1 MYRCNNGVFYSLF
14 PPFTRGNRCSPG
26 KSMGFLRQNSKL
38 DLNFRPVS
46 DIIGNV
52 KCRCDGMVDVADSKS
67 AGGDSVWVRVPPP
80 APSSETLDTSAFEA
94 SSVFPF
100 LQQEASI
107 SLCFFTVLSAVL
119 STILF
124 QTLVLM
130 PGSMI
135 TTLLI
140 FDAEVFFDDVSRCA

>member
-1 MYRCNNGVFYSLF
+1 MTKYSV
-14 PPFTRGNRCSPG
+14 R
-26 KSMGFLRQNSKL
+26 
-38 DLNFRPVS
+38 
-46 DIIGNV
+46 
-52 KCRCDGMVDVADSKS
+52 RCDGMVDVADSKS

-80 APSSETLDTSAFEA
+80 APASETLDTSAFEA

-140 FDAEVFFDDVSRCA
+140 FDAEVFFDDVFHQHDDHLHQ

>member
-1 MYRCNNGVFYSLF
+1 MKIMLANKPCIAYNNSCSIPLAGVMEL
-14 PPFTRGNRCSPG
+14 
-26 KSMGFLRQNSKL
+26 
-38 DLNFRPVS
+38 
-46 DIIGNV
+46 
-52 KCRCDGMVDVADSKS
+52 VDVADSKS
-67 AGGDSVWVRVPPP
+67 ADGDIVWVRVPPP